1 MRYKLLKNNVIL
13 VFLKDIGKWKKGE
26 KIIADIWVNEYDL
39 NKRCYYIDRYILY
52 DNQLTPLDEFRNNI
66 IDIINE
72 N

>member
-1 MRYKLLKNNVIL
+1 M
-13 VFLKDIGKWKKGE
+13 
-26 KIIADIWVNEYDL
+26 WVNEYDL

>member
-1 MRYKLLKNNVIL
+1 MRYKVLKNNVIL

-26 KIIADIWVNEYDL
+26 KIIADMWVNEYDI
-39 NKRCYYIDRYILY
+39 NKRCYYIDSYILY